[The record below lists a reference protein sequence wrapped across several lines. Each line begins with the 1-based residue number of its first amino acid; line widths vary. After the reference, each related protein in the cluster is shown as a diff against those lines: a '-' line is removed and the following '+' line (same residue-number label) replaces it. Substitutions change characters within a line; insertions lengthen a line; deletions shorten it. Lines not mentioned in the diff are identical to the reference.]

1 MNKRFDLRQ
10 LKTLLPLLR
19 LMQLLGFGDGK
30 TLKLRCPFHADNNP
44 SFSAYQTNTGNWAW
58 KCFAGCGSGDEVSF
72 LAKHLRLDPQ
82 KEFKKVVAE
91 YARLAESVA
100 GVPPVAPAQAPAQSK
115 TAEARIDWEACQRA
129 ATPAWLGSL
138 ASARGYSLGLV
149 AYLHQH
155 GLIGSFENQPAFPVT
170 HDGKVV
176 AIHTRTRKTWLVLP
190 GGPIA
195 PLIIGNLA
203 TAVHVHGHESQWDA
217 FAMMDCLGW
226 HQTGIP
232 ADTAILIT
240 RGAGNGKMASLA
252 RSDAIV
258 FAWVQ
263 NDAPNPK
270 SGKIPAQEW
279 LKEVCAHAGNVR
291 VVKTPA
297 PHKDANDWLRAGA
310 SRQDFL
316 AAVEHAKPTAV
327 TVEPAS
333 EGPASAQLELFSPNE
348 WFAQKFPTLPKIYG
362 DAALLVSRK
371 NGDLPYV
378 KKLSEDFLAA
388 TLSDIGSPEQPAVY
402 LPHEDRFYRYDSIA
416 GIFRLLTPQCL
427 ESNLSGL
434 ILDCARACSESSDTR
449 DMQFRLRD
457 SAVLQGVTRRAKGL
471 LAKSKDFFQSDL
483 REFIAADNG
492 MLRVADKQLL
502 PFASGYRRRNKL
514 GVGFIPDAKCER
526 FLNELMQPAMS
537 AEDLELLQR
546 WAGMALLIENVA
558 QRLVILTGTAGG
570 GKGTFIRLV
579 SRIVGLS
586 NIGSLRTNQLA
597 ERFEIGLLMD
607 KTLLYG
613 PDVPE
618 DFLNRRGA
626 STLKALTGGDPVS
639 PELKHATHT
648 ETVFCSFNVIV
659 SCNSHLK
666 VHLEGDV
673 GAWRRRLVIIQYNNV
688 KPAKPI
694 ADFDKVLFDSEGP
707 GILNWML
714 EGVEK
719 LRADGWQLKLSPAQQ
734 ARVDDLLLESDSLTV
749 FVADCLRLDPKYV
762 LTVNDCYESYVRYCQ
777 QRNWVPLNRNDFGSE
792 IGEVVTAKLG
802 LAQRHDVPDT
812 TGKNQRGWKGVLC
825 LP

>member
-1 MNKRFDLRQ
+1 MKKLFDLKR

-30 TLKLRCPFHADNNP
+30 LTKLCCPFHADHTP
-44 SFSAYQTNTGNWAW
+44 SFSVYQTNTGNWRW
-58 KCFAGCGSGDEVSF
+58 KCFVGCGDGDEVSF
-72 LAKHLRLDPQ
+72 LAKHLGLDP
-82 KEFKKVVAE
+82 KKDFTKILTE

-100 GVPPVAPAQAPAQSK
+100 DLPPVAPAPAPST
-115 TAEARIDWEACQRA
+115 TAGAPIDWEACQRA
-129 ATPAWLGSL
+129 ATPAWLGRL
-138 ASARGYSLGLV
+138 ASARGYSLGLIL
-149 AYLHQH
+149 YLHKN
-155 GLIGSFENQPAFPVT
+155 GLIGAFENQPAFPIT
-170 HDGKVV
+170 HDGNVV

-190 GGPIA
+190 GGPMA
-195 PLIIGNLA
+195 PLILGNLA
-203 TAVHVHGHESQWDA
+203 TAIRVHLFEGQWDA
-217 FAMMDCLGW
+217 FAVFDSLGW
-226 HQTGIP
+226 HETGLP
-232 ADTAILIT
+232 ADTAVLVT

-252 RSDAIV
+252 RSDATV

-263 NDAPNPK
+263 NDGPNPK
-270 SGKIPAQEW
+270 SGKIAAQEW
-279 LKEVCAHAGNVR
+279 LKEVCAHATTVR
-291 VVKTPA
+291 VAKTPA
-297 PHKDANDWLRAGA
+297 EHKDANDWLKAGA
-310 SRQDFL
+310 TRQDFL
-316 AAVEHAKPTAV
+316 AAMEHAEPAAV
-327 TVEPAS
+327 TVEPGSENTAAS
-333 EGPASAQLELFSPNE
+333 QLELFSPSE
-348 WFAQKFPTLPKIYG
+348 WFAQKFPALPKIYG
-362 DAALLVSRK
+362 DAALLISRK

-378 KKLSEDFLAA
+378 KKLSEDYLAA
-388 TLSDIGSPEQPAVY
+388 TLGDNGSPEQPAVY
-402 LPHEDRFYRYDSIA
+402 LAHEGRFFQYDSIA
-416 GIFRLLTPQCL
+416 GIYRLLTPERL
-427 ESNLSGL
+427 ESQLSGL
-434 ILDCARACSESSDTR
+434 ILDCARACAESSDTR

-483 REFIAADNG
+483 REFIACDNG

-502 PFASGYRRRNKL
+502 SFASSYRRRNKL
-514 GVGFIPDAKCER
+514 GVAFVTGAKCER
-526 FLNELMQPAMS
+526 FLGELMQPAMS

-546 WAGMALLIENVA
+546 WAGMALLTENVA

-579 SRIVGLS
+579 SRIVGLA
-586 NIGSLRTNQLA
+586 NLGSLRTHQLG

-626 STLKALTGGDPVS
+626 SVLKALTGGDPVS
-639 PELKHATHT
+639 PERKNAPDT

-673 GAWRRRLVIIQYNNV
+673 PAWRRRLVIVQYNNV

-734 ARVDDLLLESDSLTV
+734 ARVDDLLLESDSLAV
-749 FVADCLRLDPKYV
+749 FVTDCLRPDPNHA
-762 LTVNDCYESYVRYCQ
+762 LTVNDCYESYMWYCQ
-777 QRNWVPLNRNDFGSE
+777 QRAWAPLKRNDFGSE
-792 IGEVVTAKLG
+792 IGEVVSAKLG
-802 LAQRHDVPDT
+802 LALRHDVPDT
-812 TGKNQRGWKGVLC
+812 TGKNQRGWIGVLC
-825 LP
+825 IPI